1 MNQRPRRVRLVAAVA
16 ALTGSHCHFHGGGFC
31 NRVLHAPRFK
41 FLKAIRMF
49 VLSALL
55 SGLVFG
61 LGLIVS
67 GMANPAKVLGFLDL
81 TGEWDPSLALVMAGA
96 IAVGFFAFLIA
107 KNRKRSFIGAE
118 MKLPT
123 TSSIDNRLL
132 AGSALFG
139 AGWGIAGFCPGP
151 GLVALGMGEPKAI
164 VFVAAMLAGMV
175 IFSWL
180 EKRKS
185 PAVVNPANA
194 A

>member
-1 MNQRPRRVRLVAAVA
+1 
-16 ALTGSHCHFHGGGFC
+16 
-31 NRVLHAPRFK
+31 
-41 FLKAIRMF
+41 MF

-81 TGEWDPSLALVMAGA
+81 AGAWDPSLALVMGGA
-96 IAVGFFAFLIA
+96 VGVGFFAFLIA
-107 KNRKRSFIGAE
+107 KKRALSFIGAE

-123 TSSIDNRLL
+123 TSSIDRRLL

-139 AGWGIAGFCPGP
+139 AGWAIAGFCPGP
-151 GLVALGMGEPKAI
+151 GLVALGMGEPKALA
-164 VFVAAMLAGMV
+164 FVAAMLAGMV
-175 IFSWL
+175 VFAWREQPS
-180 EKRKS
+180 S
-185 PAVVNPANA
+185 PSTANA